1 MSRKRVDRG
10 TRNTREVHNNRA
22 NQLNP
27 NNDAYWKVRGHEKKP
42 SERNQA
48 SSTRKNKN

>member
-1 MSRKRVDRG
+1 MSRTLVDRG
-10 TRNTREVHNNRA
+10 RQKTREAHNNRA

-27 NNDAYWKVRGHEKKP
+27 NNDAYWKARGHEKKP

-48 SSTRKNKN
+48 SSTRKNKD